1 MRLYHSCCMAVKP
14 INNFVSFFGG
24 RSVATSFFTRRSING
39 RKTVCNLRITL
50 SCPELSDMENQASN
64 CSESPNISGNKKF
77 NKAHN
82 SCKLFCNGV
91 PVINNRN
98 PVSTSRTALLKDEF
112 SFLIRW
118 ASSIMRYFHGIL
130 PRAVFSFKTASYEQT
145 IASNLYFPVVS
156 SGLRYSARALRRSS
170 LVPPMRTALMDGHHL
185 RNSLIQ
191 LPTTDLGTMTRWGP
205 LTPRASRR

>member
-1 MRLYHSCCMAVKP
+1 MRLYQSCCISVNPM
-14 INNFVSFFGG
+14 NNFVSFLGG
-24 RSVATSFFTRRSING
+24 RDVATSFFTRRSING
-39 RKTVCNLRITL
+39 RKTVCNFRITF
-50 SCPELSDMENQASN
+50 SCPEASDKENQASN

-77 NKAHN
+77 NNAHN

-91 PVINNRN
+91 PVISNLK
-98 PVSTSRTALLKDEF
+98 PVSNSRTALLKDEF

-118 ASSIMRYFHGIL
+118 ASSIMRYFHGIF
-130 PRAVFSFKTASYEQT
+130 PNAFFSFKMASYEHT
-145 IASNLYFPVVS
+145 MASNLYFPVVS

-170 LVPPMRTALMDGHHL
+170 LVPPIRTALMEGHHL

-191 LPTTDLGTMTRWGP
+191 FPTTDLGTMTRWGP